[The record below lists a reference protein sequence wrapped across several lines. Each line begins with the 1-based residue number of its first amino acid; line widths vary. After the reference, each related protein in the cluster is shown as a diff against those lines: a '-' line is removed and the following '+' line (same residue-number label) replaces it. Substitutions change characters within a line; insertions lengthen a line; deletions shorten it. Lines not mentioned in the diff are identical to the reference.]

1 MRSRVWGGGV
11 EELAWGGGVRSRVW
25 GGGCVGGVG
34 GRRGR
39 VGAVDG
45 VGKVGGGG
53 YEVMPMYNLWK
64 PIFTIKKHC
73 DVYIWTTVT

>member
-1 MRSRVWGGGV
+1 M
-11 EELAWGGGVRSRVW
+11 
-25 GGGCVGGVG
+25 
-34 GRRGR
+34 
-39 VGAVDG
+39 GAVDG

-64 PIFTIKKHC
+64 PIFTIKQHC